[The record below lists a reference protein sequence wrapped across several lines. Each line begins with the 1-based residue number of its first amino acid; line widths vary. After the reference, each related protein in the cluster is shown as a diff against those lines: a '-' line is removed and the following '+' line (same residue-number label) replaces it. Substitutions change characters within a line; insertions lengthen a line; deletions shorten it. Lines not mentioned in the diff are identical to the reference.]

1 MLRLTEICL
10 LLAALTMLV
19 LCGCKTSTTNLI
31 SSGQT
36 SIKPSN
42 VTIDFGKYALGRP
55 PEGFTTAV
63 TNSNVPGKWIIV
75 DANGKK
81 ALAQTD
87 TSQINPRFPI
97 CVYDK
102 ISIKNVEVT
111 TDFMA
116 VSGKLDQAA
125 GLVARYKDENN
136 YYITRA
142 NALEDNLRLYKVES
156 GKRIQIA
163 EAKLKTTAGK
173 WHNLKLEVCGTNQ
186 KVFYDGKLVIN
197 ANDATFQEAGKVGLW
212 TKADSVTYF
221 ADLKIE

>member
-1 MLRLTEICL
+1 MPAVLAMLSLS
-10 LLAALTMLV
+10 
-19 LCGCKTSTTNLI
+19 GCQTSTEVEKNTLKV
-31 SSGQT
+31 ST
-36 SIKPSN
+36 
-42 VTIDFGKYALGRP
+42 VTIDFGKYTIGKLP
-55 PEGFTTAV
+55 DGFTTTV
-63 TNSNVPGKWIIV
+63 TNGEPGKWVIA

-81 ALAQTD
+81 VLAQTD

-163 EAKLKTTAGK
+163 EAKLKTTAGE

-221 ADLKIE
+221 ANLKIE

>member
-63 TNSNVPGKWIIV
+63 TNGNVPGKWIIV

-163 EAKLKTTAGK
+163 EAKLKTTAGE

>member
-1 MLRLTEICL
+1 MPAVLAMLSLG
-10 LLAALTMLV
+10 
-19 LCGCKTSTTNLI
+19 GCKTSTTNPT
-31 SSGQT
+31 SSGQARLDQGKHNLEVNT
-36 SIKPSN
+36 T
-42 VTIDFGKYALGRP
+42 VIDFSKYKIGKL

-63 TNSNVPGKWIIV
+63 TNGEPGKWVIA

-81 ALAQTD
+81 VLAQTD
-87 TSQINPRFPI
+87 TNETDSRFPLCI
-97 CVYDK
+97 YDK
-102 ISIKNVEVT
+102 IIIKDVKAT
-111 TDFMA
+111 ADFMA

-142 NALEDNLRLYKVES
+142 NALEDNVRLYKVES

-163 EAKLKTTAGK
+163 GANLKVTAGQ

-186 KVFYDGKLVIN
+186 KVFYDGKLVID
-197 ANDATFQEAGKVGLW
+197 ANDATFTNAGKVGFW

>member
-163 EAKLKTTAGK
+163 EAKLKTTAGE

-221 ADLKIE
+221 ANLKIE